1 MPFGSFVA
9 QRRDPRPRREKPAPK
24 KPEPMKKPEVPVVP
38 KEEQVVFQEL
48 SRDGQKLHIL
58 LLGRAMW
65 QMQEFLCSMSENM
78 SKELHRDGMTCYT
91 LELNTIRDIVDRK
104 KKLEF
109 FFWEFSQENWPCPDD
124 PETER
129 VYTFSISPS
138 GSQEKTLDL
147 VFHCCVY
154 GNEGTVS
161 AGQADAVW
169 YLADGPVLDP
179 AVGYDDYRAFLEE
192 SIGALKAPADG
203 MGKPVCLVLSQIERY
218 GHFSGMGEQCLLKDD
233 VRRTLL
239 QRCREILTCGEGVAV
254 AVIPVQVY
262 GGLEYTGMNVIGKP
276 ILRLSESG
284 YYQSYIPENCQVPGM
299 YTIGCAAAIQGTDF
313 LAGASCDGMKKVI
326 HRHFARKKGEL
337 DWTPDMLR
345 EVSEG

>member
-1 MPFGSFVA
+1 MPFGSFMA
-9 QRRDPRPRREKPAPK
+9 QRRDPQPKKEKPVPQK
-24 KPEPMKKPEVPVVP
+24 KPEAPAAP
-38 KEEQVVFQEL
+38 KEEKVVFQEL

-58 LLGRAMW
+58 LLGRSMW

-91 LELNTIRDIVDRK
+91 LELSTIRDIVDRK

-109 FFWEFSQENWPCPDD
+109 FFWEFSQDNWPT
-124 PETER
+124 PEDEEFPKT
-129 VYTFSISPS
+129 YTFSISPS
-138 GSQEKTLDL
+138 GSQEKSLDL

-154 GNEGTVS
+154 SGERTLS

-169 YLADGPVLDP
+169 FLADGPVLDET
-179 AVGYDDYRAFLEE
+179 VGYDEYREFLGEN
-192 SIGALKAPADG
+192 LKAIPASADG
-203 MGKPVCLVLSQIERY
+203 MNKPVCLLLSQTETY
-218 GHFSGMGEQCLLKDD
+218 GHFNGMGELCQLSAE
-233 VRRTLL
+233 VRNTLL
-239 QRCREILTCGEGVAV
+239 RRCRELFTCAEGASV

-262 GGLEYTGMNVIGKP
+262 GGLEYTGADVNGKP

-299 YTIGCAAAIQGTDF
+299 YTIDRIGALQGTDF

-326 HRHFARKKGEL
+326 HRHFVRKKGDL
-337 DWTPDMLR
+337 DWKPDMLR